1 MEEESGG
8 GPRVVAISLIEKATN
23 STASEV
29 DPRLLKSIKSVVRSS
44 DSELRI
50 AAQTLM
56 DLMKRDHAQVPFLQS
71 LFVCLFFLVFLM
83 FGFLRKPRKRKKRN
97 DSFKFS
103 VLCFGF
109 ERLIE
114 S

>member
-71 LFVCLFFLVFLM
+71 LFVCLFVF
-83 FGFLRKPRKRKKRN
+83 FWY
-97 DSFKFS
+97 S
-103 VLCFGF
+103 
-109 ERLIE
+109 
-114 S
+114 